1 MTMAGRGP
9 SARLL
14 IDLTILLLCA
24 AGPVEL
30 VSAGS
35 TGEARPPASSAAPK
49 PATPARTQAA
59 QQQPAQQQPAQQ
71 QPAQQQPAQPQ
82 PKQQTQPQPK
92 QPAPPVDNLELLPGN
107 QITGLLGRKAQGP
120 KGEDM
125 GLVVDIVVDKDG
137 DPRALVIDFGGFLGV
152 GSRKIAIDW
161 RLVHFRPGNQDAPV
175 QLMLSRVEVQDAPVF
190 DPNVQPLRMIGPP
203 AAKPVSPNAG
213 Q

>member
-1 MTMAGRGP
+1 MAGTGA

-24 AGPVEL
+24 AAPLDL

-35 TGEARPPASSAAPK
+35 TGEARPPASAAAPK
-49 PATPARTQAA
+49 PATPVRTQA
-59 QQQPAQQQPAQQ
+59 AQQ

-82 PKQQTQPQPK
+82 PKQPA

-161 RLVHFRPGNQDAPV
+161 RLVHFRPANQDAPV

-190 DPNVQPLRMIGPP
+190 DPGVQPLRMIGPP
-203 AAKPVSPNAG
+203 AAKPVTPNAG

>member
-1 MTMAGRGP
+1 MAGTGA

-24 AGPVEL
+24 AAPVDL
-30 VSAGS
+30 SAGS
-35 TGEARPPASSAAPK
+35 TGEARPPASAAAPK
-49 PATPARTQAA
+49 PATPVRTQAA
-59 QQQPAQQQPAQQ
+59 QQQPTQQQPT
-71 QPAQQQPAQPQ
+71 QPQ
-82 PKQQTQPQPK
+82 PKQPTQPQPK

-190 DPNVQPLRMIGPP
+190 DPSVQPLRMIGPP